1 MARYRLDAPDDPRP
15 KHLLRSCRPSRRF
28 FCCCSRASINQ
39 QLSSVRG
46 LLDSEDVL
54 WLTSLS
60 RSYNQYTYAYYA
72 LDSYAQEM
80 AAPPNGC
87 VVSAEQVF
95 ETAEPVT
102 DLPTATAG
110 APEVG
115 AAGACHTHAGG
126 M

>member
-1 MARYRLDAPDDPRP
+1 
-15 KHLLRSCRPSRRF
+15 
-28 FCCCSRASINQ
+28 
-39 QLSSVRG
+39 
-46 LLDSEDVL
+46 
-54 WLTSLS
+54 
-60 RSYNQYTYAYYA
+60 
-72 LDSYAQEM
+72 M

-102 DLPTATAG
+102 DLPSATAG

-126 M
+126 MQVSLFQYLIWLADSHTIA

>member
-1 MARYRLDAPDDPRP
+1 
-15 KHLLRSCRPSRRF
+15 
-28 FCCCSRASINQ
+28 
-39 QLSSVRG
+39 
-46 LLDSEDVL
+46 
-54 WLTSLS
+54 
-60 RSYNQYTYAYYA
+60 
-72 LDSYAQEM
+72 M
-80 AAPPNGC
+80 AAQPNGC

-102 DLPTATAG
+102 DLPSATAG